1 MQKKPIKP
9 KEGNVVSMKL
19 DDGRSAL
26 GVLARVDTAHP
37 RKPYLIFVY
46 FFGPYDHL
54 TSINNI
60 LQSLS
65 PATAVCRLRT
75 SALDIYSGEWQT
87 VGTIPNW
94 NRADW
99 PFPNFYIK
107 NYFSN
112 KLWRCVINEENL
124 AGIIR
129 QEPIDQ
135 IGDLKE
141 FVSSGSEAARITAS
155 MLLEDVPTVVIS
167 IN

>member
-1 MQKKPIKP
+1 MQKKSTKP
-9 KEGNVVSMKL
+9 KEGDVISIKL

-26 GVLARVDTAHP
+26 GVLARVETAHP
-37 RKPYLIFVY
+37 RKPYGIFVY

-54 TSINNI
+54 NSLNHI

-65 PATAVCRLRT
+65 PATAVCRLNT
-75 SALDIYSGEWQT
+75 SALHIYSGQWQT
-87 VGTIPNW
+87 LSTIPNW

-99 PFPNFYIK
+99 PFPDFYTK
-107 NYFSN
+107 NYFTN

-124 AGIIR
+124 VSIIR
-129 QEPIDQ
+129 QEPIDE
-135 IGDLKE
+135 IGDLEE
-141 FVSSGSEAARITAS
+141 FVTDGSESARITVS